1 MAAARAPKSRKLLE
15 KRIPTLMGLGLLV
28 AGIVAGITLLGQGTG
43 GFLPRA
49 SEDAIPKQVRI
60 TNVTD
65 NSFSVSFI
73 TDAAAPGT
81 LVYGTDRQR
90 QSTQVRDDRDQLTG
104 SATPFRTHH
113 ITVRNLNPNTQYYLK
128 LGTGGRTLYD
138 NNGQPFGVRTAA
150 RVSDQP
156 EARTVYGTVRNEGG
170 NPAAGSLLFIAVEG
184 GGPLSALVQENGS
197 WALSI
202 SQARTTDGSSYV
214 AIRDDLPTQVQV
226 QGERSGLTLSLS
238 TTVGQMSPLS
248 PLQFGTDPNTS
259 VETNESANQTTQTQ
273 PTTTQSNIGVPV
285 SGLSLSSPARD
296 DEIIST
302 TTPQFFGAADLG
314 STVQVIVTPADGV
327 VQVGIVN
334 PQSDR
339 RWSWTPPTP
348 LAQGSAK
355 IVVAATDSNGR
366 QQTIE
371 RRFSVAIAAAG
382 TGTLPAFTA
391 STGGQLNLAAS
402 SPVPTPSPLASPI
415 ATSSPSPKPT
425 PTPTPTPTTTA
436 TASARVTQPV
446 ATTSGQPV
454 SGSTK
459 ATFVATATGIG
470 LLILGA
476 VFWLLAL

>member
-15 KRIPTLMGLGLLV
+15 KRIPTLMGLALLV

-65 NSFSVSFI
+65 SSFSISFI

-128 LGTGGRTLYD
+128 LGTGGRSLYD
-138 NNGQPFGVRTAA
+138 NNGQPFSVRTAA
-150 RVSDQP
+150 RISDQP

-202 SQARTTDGSSYV
+202 SQVRTTDGSGFV
-214 AIRDDLPTQVQV
+214 ALRDDLPAQVQV

-238 TTVGQMSPLS
+238 TTVGQMAPLA
-248 PLQFGTDPNTS
+248 PLQFGIDPGAA
-259 VETNESANQTTQTQ
+259 VAVDETPDEPAQ
-273 PTTTQSNIGVPV
+273 PQSQSQAAQSSIGVPA

-302 TTPQFFGAADLG
+302 TTPQFFGSADLG
-314 STVQVIVTPADGV
+314 STVQVIITPADGV

-371 RRFSVAIAAAG
+371 RRFSVSIAAAG

-402 SPVPTPSPLASPI
+402 SPVPTPSPLALASPI
-415 ATSSPSPKPT
+415 ASASPTPKPSPT
-425 PTPTPTPTTTA
+425 PTAIA

-446 ATTSGQPV
+446 ATTSSQPV

-459 ATFVATATGIG
+459 ATFAATATGIG

-476 VFWLLAL
+476 AFWLLAL